1 MEEEE
6 KKYREE
12 QERIYKQLAEGIQPF
27 SSQIYIFFSS
37 SLECLMVM
45 FEYCFEK
52 RIMIMVCLFVV
63 FSFPT
68 ANEDTI
74 LK

>member
-1 MEEEE
+1 MVPPVQVSALIKTARWSALLVGMVYGKQRYDYLKPIAAEERRVEEAE

-12 QERIYKQLAEGIQPF
+12 QERIYKQLAE
-27 SSQIYIFFSS
+27 
-37 SLECLMVM
+37 
-45 FEYCFEK
+45 
-52 RIMIMVCLFVV
+52 
-63 FSFPT
+63 